1 VPAFYPVGSNVHFS
15 YRLLL
20 LCGEQTIHFP
30 ELNSTES
37 LTWRT
42 KLTANWL
49 KTYFIA
55 LRRTHFLHSL
65 CVVSIIRKGLYEILF
80 HILGLH
86 VGGFSN
92 IFNVNAFSPR
102 YTLGLFGIS
111 KRH

>member
-1 VPAFYPVGSNVHFS
+1 MARERREAKETGRMLLCDVALLCKRIVPAFYPAGSNVHFS

-30 ELNSTES
+30 KLNSTES

-55 LRRTHFLHSL
+55 LRRTHFFTLFVCSEHNQKG
-65 CVVSIIRKGLYEILF
+65 II
-80 HILGLH
+80 
-86 VGGFSN
+86 
-92 IFNVNAFSPR
+92 
-102 YTLGLFGIS
+102 
-111 KRH
+111 